1 MIDIDYKNGIKI
13 LLDEYKDVLDE
24 EIKKGLIWRDTKNS
38 LQKSPDD
45 EEASEKYKSLKCN
58 YRTLITNGKPM
69 KALKPTKEPLH
80 TTSGCKIPLS
90 VKPVR
95 PSPCRLPSPTS
106 NVGFY
111 APVSKILPYMATIV
125 SLIRCYLLGPCSGPP
140 SASIVQPHSP
150 YYFLKHLAVMNIS
163 RTHLQC
169 QGNPFLGS
177 KNMDFSAL
185 DLPVAIPAYKLAPFC
200 ALIVV
205 LSTAVR
211 DGSILPRLY
220 PRLRRL
226 WSIFCQM
233 PSSCSLFSLLQ
244 AVVGWPYCLGMS
256 AQRQPVVRTY
266 RIPLRTFLSSRRGRP
281 LLGEGGM
288 KPWRKL
294 HCSSVSS
301 LNSMASSLK

>member
-1 MIDIDYKNGIKI
+1 M
-13 LLDEYKDVLDE
+13 
-24 EIKKGLIWRDTKNS
+24 NS

-45 EEASEKYKSLKCN
+45 NEASEKYKSLECN
-58 YRTLITNGKPM
+58 HRTLIANGKPM

-95 PSPCRLPSPTS
+95 SSPCKLPSPTG

-111 APVSKILPYMATIV
+111 ASVSKILPYTTTVIG
-125 SLIRCYLLGPCSGPP
+125 SIRCHLLGSCPGPA
-140 SASIVQPHSP
+140 SACIVQPHPP
-150 YYFLKHLAVMNIS
+150 YYFLKHLTVMNIS

-177 KNMDFSAL
+177 KNMNLSAFYL
-185 DLPVAIPAYKLAPFC
+185 LMAIPAYKLSPFC

-205 LSTAVR
+205 LSTDVR
-211 DGSILPRLY
+211 DGSTLPRLY
-220 PRLRRL
+220 PRLRRP
-226 WSIFCQM
+226 WSIFCHT
-233 PSSCSLFSLLQ
+233 PSCCSFFSLLQ
-244 AVVGWPYCLGMS
+244 AVVGWPYLLGMS

-288 KPWRKL
+288 KLWRKL